1 MTSVLSPRAA
11 LSVDQRQ
18 AMHTAATRMCRDY
31 ADTFSIETIEEFLY
45 SSYDTLALGAAITN
59 YLPLLAERFAR
70 QRLTALATVEGHPR
84 DEKPIVLF
92 VCTHNTARS
101 QMAMGLFTALAG
113 DRAVAWS
120 AGSMP
125 GRVVDSEAVTA
136 MAAHDIDISGEYP
149 KPWTEEI
156 IRAADVVVT
165 MGCGDACPVLP
176 GPRYQNWKIDD
187 PAGCAPS
194 RVDCIFDNLDDRIR
208 DLLTELNIEPQL
220 PAGAATS

>member
-1 MTSVLSPRAA
+1 
-11 LSVDQRQ
+11 
-18 AMHTAATRMCRDY
+18 
-31 ADTFSIETIEEFLY
+31 
-45 SSYDTLALGAAITN
+45 
-59 YLPLLAERFAR
+59 
-70 QRLTALATVEGHPR
+70 
-84 DEKPIVLF
+84 
-92 VCTHNTARS
+92 
-101 QMAMGLFTALAG
+101 MGLFTALAG

-176 GPRYQNWKIDD
+176 GPRYQNWKIDG
-187 PAGCAPS
+187 PPVVPQAGSTAS
-194 RVDCIFDNLDDRIR
+194 S
-208 DLLTELNIEPQL
+208 T
-220 PAGAATS
+220 TSTTGSEIC